1 MARFKNEV
9 KVREGDRWW
18 VTSLHEGDVV
28 YNEAEEL
35 RKERDR
41 YKNEAA
47 RWRGYYY
54 RLWRYY
60 KWQKSA
66 V

>member
-1 MARFKNEV
+1 MDDG
-9 KVREGDRWW
+9 VRRYGRSPAEGLFRISEE
-18 VTSLHEGDVV
+18 TKLCL
-28 YNEAEEL
+28 EL

-60 KWQKSA
+60 KWQKGA